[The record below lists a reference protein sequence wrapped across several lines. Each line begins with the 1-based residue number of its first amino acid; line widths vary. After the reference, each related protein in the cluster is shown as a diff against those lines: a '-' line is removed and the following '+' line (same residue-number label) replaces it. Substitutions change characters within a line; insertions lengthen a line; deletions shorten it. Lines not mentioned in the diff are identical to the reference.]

1 MTAPKEKPKKEE
13 KVKVER
19 VRQNGH
25 TRPVPGSKTG
35 IVWDIADEISQKMK
49 RPALR
54 NEVFE
59 AYSKKVPDASAGT
72 CGTQY
77 SRWCAFHNVAAALKA
92 HRDSLD
98 TAKQEAK
105 AKKEADKKA
114 KADAAAQKKADAA
127 KAKADKAQAA
137 KDAKAEK
144 KAPAKKS
151 A

>member
-1 MTAPKEKPKKEE
+1 MTEAAAKPKKEKE
-13 KVKVER
+13 AKAPR
-19 VRQNGH
+19 LRQNGH

-35 IVWDIADEISQKMK
+35 VVWDIADAISSKMK

-54 NEVFE
+54 NEVFDE
-59 AYSKKVPDASAGT
+59 YSKKVPDASAGT

-77 SRWCAFHNVAAALKA
+77 SRWCAFHNVSAALKEYK
-92 HRDSLD
+92 DSID

-105 AKKEADKKA
+105 KKKEAEKAAKKEAAEKA
-114 KADAAAQKKADAA
+114 KAEKA
-127 KAKADKAQAA
+127 KAKADKAEAA
-137 KDAKAEK
+137 KATKAP